1 VRSFCVSSPAG
12 DSVGYGPSSMQAIV
26 AAAAVHVFT
35 GLGIVCALMCARATI
50 SLNFEAAFFWLGIA
64 FFIDGV
70 DGMFARK
77 ARVKE
82 VLPSFSGETLDLV
95 IDYITYVF
103 LPALMLLQAGFL
115 TGWFGILLA
124 SLICLSSLYHFSDEG
139 SKAEDNCFVGFPAIW
154 NIVAFYIFA
163 FALPAPATTAII
175 LVCVALTFVPLK
187 WVHPMRVVALRPL
200 NLLAC
205 LAWAAA
211 ATVAVYD
218 KFPAGDWPKLT
229 LVGVGLYGIGLTVWF
244 GQDKNRRKVV

>member
-1 VRSFCVSSPAG
+1 
-12 DSVGYGPSSMQAIV
+12 MQAIF
-26 AAAAVHVFT
+26 AAAAVHLFT

-50 SLNFEAAFFWLGIA
+50 SANFETAFFWLGIA

-95 IDYITYVF
+95 IDYVTYVF

-139 SKAEDNCFVGFPAIW
+139 SKADDNCFVGFPAIW

-163 FALPAPATTAII
+163 FATPFAVTSAII
-175 LVCVALTFVPLK
+175 IACVALTFIPLK

-205 LAWAAA
+205 VAWGVAAA
-211 ATVAVYD
+211 VSVYD
-218 KFPAGDWPKLT
+218 KFPASDGLKLT
-229 LVGVGLYGIGLTVWF
+229 LGLVALYGVGLTVWF
-244 GQDKNRRKVV
+244 GQDKNRRNVV